1 MKINEIEFKAPR
13 FFSQE
18 MQSENP
24 FALNNMERTVS
35 PALTVGMSG
44 KVAAFVLF
52 PESNGVTDAN
62 QEDWTVGQKNNVIW
76 KVTNAIPS
84 VVYAAM
90 LFLFPSHKQFETFLV
105 FL

>member
-76 KVTNAIPS
+76 KILLGLVG
-84 VVYAAM
+84 
-90 LFLFPSHKQFETFLV
+90 QFGSSKPKFEFRIVLAYKSC
-105 FL
+105 L